1 MFIALYSYYLY
12 DSLLTRH
19 SSIFTLRRKTTL
31 EEAGI
36 THVLSV
42 LKFDFSNISG
52 FERYEHLGIEVDD
65 MDDENLLGEFE
76 RTGSWIEKALKE
88 GKDGKN
94 RENFLPSV
102 IRRIRNPSS
111 SEV

>member
-1 MFIALYSYYLY
+1 MCLTSTSSHRFDY
-12 DSLLTRH
+12 LLTRL

-42 LKFDFSNISG
+42 LKFDFSKISG

-65 MDDENLLGEFE
+65 MDDENLLREFE

-88 GKDGKN
+88 GKNGKKGKV
-94 RENFLPSV
+94 F
-102 IRRIRNPSS
+102 IHW
-111 SEV
+111 